1 MTQNDSVYLYVN
13 TRKSQI
19 RFIKTYKTITDSNEL
34 DQVLEFDINLIA
46 KAKDIKSKDDYFVI
60 KIIDFDDFVN
70 KLSKSQHTVEMQW
83 HLTKKNKESFLK
95 ITLQK
100 GEESKI
106 SSTCWTAIEL
116 VKEPIKSELNFNV
129 GKMLCFIADLTGP
142 KNIFMDSSKLDKDIK
157 LIYLI
162 NPRNKIKIDLQV
174 SLNDS
179 HLY

>member
-1 MTQNDSVYLYVN
+1 MYVN
-13 TRKSQI
+13 TKKNLL
-19 RFIKTYKTITDSNEL
+19 RFIKTYRTLTGSNEL
-34 DQVLEFDINLIA
+34 DQVLEYDISMIA
-46 KAKDIKSKDDYFVI
+46 KGKDIKSKGSFFVI
-60 KIIDFDDFVN
+60 KIQDFDDFVN

-116 VKEPIKSELNFNV
+116 VKEPMKSELDFEI
-129 GKMLCFIADLTGP
+129 GKMLCFVTDLSGP
-142 KNIFMDSSKLDKDIK
+142 RHLFMEASKCDKDIK

-162 NPRNKIKIDLQV
+162 SPKDKVKIDL
-174 SLNDS
+174 
-179 HLY
+179 